1 MASGNLPSSNNKVNQ
16 TTKFF
21 NNFFKDIESVP
32 QNVNDA
38 ILGYFETVTGN
49 KDSAKTLASVVLFT
63 AIQQGLDPMLFI
75 DELRKLKVGNKV
87 EQRTPIE
94 NSSVNDS
101 MPTYEQLQ
109 PIVQYGD
116 FQDGQLFYTTV
127 TGTFF
132 RLRNG
137 VLEAAPNYRVER
149 INVGVNQFQ
158 NNYFYVTYVTEDNEL
173 NAYLTMFL
181 NLNRIN
187 TSLLG
192 IGNTPQTN
200 KYIQRAILP

>member
-1 MASGNLPSSNNKVNQ
+1 MASGNLPSSSNKVNP

-38 ILGYFETVTGN
+38 VLGYFEIVTGN
-49 KDSAKTLASVVLFT
+49 KDSAKTLASVVLYT

-94 NSSVNDS
+94 NNSVEDS
-101 MPTYEQLQ
+101 FPTYEQLQ
-109 PIVQYGD
+109 PVVQYGD
-116 FQDGQLFYTTV
+116 YPEGQLFYTTL
-127 TGTFF
+127 TGTFYK
-132 RLRNG
+132 LRNG
-137 VLEAAPNYRVER
+137 TLEAVTNYRVER
-149 INVGVNQFQ
+149 INVGVNEFQ
-158 NNYFYVTYVTEDNEL
+158 NNYFYVTYTTEENEL

-192 IGNTPQTN
+192 IGNTPQTS
-200 KYIQRAILP
+200 KYITRAILP